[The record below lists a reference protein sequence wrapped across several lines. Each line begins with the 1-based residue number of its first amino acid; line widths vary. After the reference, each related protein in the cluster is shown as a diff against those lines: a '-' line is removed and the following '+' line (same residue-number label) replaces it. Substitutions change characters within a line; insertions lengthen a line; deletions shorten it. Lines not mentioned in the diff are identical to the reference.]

1 MVVIEYVP
9 YGDLLG
15 YLRRS
20 RGLNDTYYKNPDVKP
35 KTNLTS
41 QQLVRFAWQIA
52 DGMNYLA
59 SKKVDGDESLP
70 FPSPSPSLPPT
81 SSPQALVI
89 LFPG

>member
-59 SKKVDGDESLP
+59 SKKVTGDES
-70 FPSPSPSLPPT
+70 PPPH
-81 SSPQALVI
+81 PQFLVL